1 MPQSDELLRKLRS
14 TPGDLPGF
22 APNLADVTHRSRR
35 RRVVRRTLALV
46 AASAIASGLA
56 APLWALRGLGDGGTG
71 PGGGIVRV
79 VPVPDHGFLRST
91 PYDGTPLIDHTL
103 PEDNFLVAP
112 KVPIA
117 SGVVRRVAWTLSAFQ
132 TTAPEMAG
140 DPPVDPPVAC
150 AELISEYTRHDEPV
164 GGSGEVCATGG
175 SASSPDLSRAL
186 YIGGPG
192 YGYALPD
199 RLPELVNLVGATR
212 LDVARVKIRMV
223 DGRVDTPELV
233 SAPPDIRWRFF
244 VSFPPPFIDGTIIA
258 YDADGHV
265 IDRQALLGCSPELNQ
280 QEPEGP
286 IFVNADVAKTGC
298 PPLPT

>member
-22 APNLADVTHRSRR
+22 APNLVDVTHRSRR
-35 RRVVRRTLALV
+35 RRVVRRALALV
-46 AASAIASGLA
+46 AASAIAGALA
-56 APLWALRGLGDGGTG
+56 APLWVLRGLGDGGTT
-71 PGGGIVRV
+71 PGGGTVRV
-79 VPVPDHGFLRST
+79 IPVPDHGFLRST
-91 PYDGTPLIDHTL
+91 PYDGTPLIDHVA
-103 PEDNFLVAP
+103 EDKYLVAP

-117 SGVVRRVAWTLSAFQ
+117 SGVVRQVAWTLSAFQ

-140 DPPVDPPVAC
+140 DLPVDPPAAC
-150 AELISEYTRHDEPV
+150 AELVWEHARSDEPLA
-164 GGSGEVCATGG
+164 GNDEVCATSG
-175 SASSPDLSRAL
+175 SASSTDDRAL
-186 YIGGPG
+186 YVGGPG

-199 RLPELVNLVGATR
+199 RLPELVNLVGAVS
-212 LDVARVKIRMV
+212 LDVARVEIRMT

-258 YDADGHV
+258 YDAVGHE

>member
-46 AASAIASGLA
+46 AVSAIAGGLA
-56 APLWALRGLGDGGTG
+56 APLWALRGLGDGGTA
-71 PGGGIVRV
+71 PGGGTVRV
-79 VPVPDHGFLRST
+79 IPVPDHGFLRSS
-91 PYDGTPLIDHTL
+91 PYDGTPLIDHVL

-117 SGVVRRVAWTLSAFQ
+117 SGVVRQVAWTLSAYQ
-132 TTAPEMAG
+132 TRAPEMAG
-140 DPPVDPPVAC
+140 DPPVDPPAAC
-150 AELISEYTRHDEPV
+150 AELIWEQARSDEPL
-164 GGSGEVCATGG
+164 GGNGIVCTTFG
-175 SASSPDLSRAL
+175 SASSTDDRAL
-186 YIGGPG
+186 YVGGPG

-199 RLPELVNLVGATR
+199 RLPELVNLVGAVP
-212 LDVARVKIRMV
+212 LDVARVEIRMT

-233 SAPPDIRWRFF
+233 SAPPDIGWRFF

-258 YDADGHV
+258 YDGDGHV
-265 IDRQALLGCSPELNQ
+265 VDQQPLLGCSPELNQ